1 VSSYEL
7 ARTVLLRSAP
17 DPALHCEL
25 LLGLASAQRRAGR
38 KLEARANL
46 EQAAELARQLGG
58 PELLARVALGYG
70 DARSWGDTGVVNH
83 TLISLLED
91 SLQSLPVSQRGL
103 RARVHAR
110 LAEELYHLPTDERRT
125 PIRQAV
131 AVARRSRDPAVL
143 AHVLLSRR
151 FALWT
156 PENVEQRRDDAS
168 EAVALARKAHDLE
181 LTAQAIAWLIS
192 DLLELGLVREADL
205 QIQALAKLAEQLKQP
220 ALRCHAGCGRC
231 ERQCSAGSTMP
242 SDWPRKR
249 CASA

>member
-1 VSSYEL
+1 V
-7 ARTVLLRSAP
+7 
-17 DPALHCEL
+17 
-25 LLGLASAQRRAGR
+25 Q
-38 KLEARANL
+38 
-46 EQAAELARQLGG
+46 
-58 PELLARVALGYG
+58 
-70 DARSWGDTGVVNH
+70 
-83 TLISLLED
+83 
-91 SLQSLPVSQRGL
+91 
-103 RARVHAR
+103 AR

-143 AHVLLSRR
+143 AHVLLNRR
-151 FALWT
+151 IALWT